1 MALTANPVGN
11 AGGYSYL
18 YVTGCAMRGR
28 YNSKGKTEQ
37 KIEIRSGGYANA
49 LATVSKDCMIVKID
63 QNNNY

>member
-37 KIEIRSGGYANA
+37 K
-49 LATVSKDCMIVKID
+49 
-63 QNNNY
+63 